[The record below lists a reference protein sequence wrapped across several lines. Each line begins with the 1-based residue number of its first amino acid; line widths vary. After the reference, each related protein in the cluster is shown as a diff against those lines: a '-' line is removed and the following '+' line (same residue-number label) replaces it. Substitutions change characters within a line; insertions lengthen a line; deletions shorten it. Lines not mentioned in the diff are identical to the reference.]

1 MPSLNGDKH
10 WSKQMGSLGYE
21 IEVDGQVYSAHI
33 DHLKPWPIKSLP
45 SSEPLSDGT
54 PSDIL
59 SAISQSG
66 SNDNSKTALFLAP
79 AYY

>member
-59 SAISQSG
+59 SAISVR
-66 SNDNSKTALFLAP
+66 
-79 AYY
+79 